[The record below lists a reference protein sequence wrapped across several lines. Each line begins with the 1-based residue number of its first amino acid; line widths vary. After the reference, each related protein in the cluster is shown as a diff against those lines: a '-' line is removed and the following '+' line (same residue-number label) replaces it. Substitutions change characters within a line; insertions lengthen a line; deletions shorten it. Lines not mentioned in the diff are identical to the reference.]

1 MFLKNSFV
9 FIGLSLCFTFVA
21 TAKTNEIPLTLPP
34 LPEPVSNNA
43 VALVETSKGDFVVSM
58 MGLGASKDHHAVHS
72 KVWALNLS
80 EQSWMVKESVPSS
93 LSPSGRLASVA
104 VSLGDKVYVFGGYTV
119 AADHTEVSS
128 PDNFAFDVVNN
139 RYRKIASMPVA
150 VDDAVALVYQDRFIY
165 IISGWHN
172 DGNINLVQIYD
183 SKNNSWQQAS
193 PFVGKPVFGH
203 AGGLVNNTMVICDG
217 VQVLPF
223 ANKRR
228 SFDMET
234 ACYIGKIDTTNHLK
248 IDWRRLAHPTGKGR
262 YRMAASS
269 IGGESIWFVG
279 GSDNAYNING
289 IGYNKQPSEPVGEV
303 WKYHTES
310 GKWQVE
316 TTSNMTM
323 DHRGLIEYQGSVF
336 VLGGMGPKQR
346 VLKEVTYY

>member
-1 MFLKNSFV
+1 MFLKNSLAL
-9 FIGLSLCFTFVA
+9 IGLCLCFTLTA
-21 TAKTNEIPLTLPP
+21 TAKISEIHLALPP

-43 VALVETSKGDFVVSM
+43 VALVKTQKGDYVVSM
-58 MGLGASKDHHAVHS
+58 MGLGASKDHHAVHN
-72 KVWALNLS
+72 KVWTLNLS
-80 EQSWMVKESVPSS
+80 QQSWVAKKPVPSS
-93 LSPSGRLASVA
+93 LSLTGRLASVA
-104 VSLGDKVYVFGGYTV
+104 VSLGEKVYVFGGYTV

-128 PDNFAFDVVNN
+128 PDNFAFDVINN
-139 RYRKIASMPVA
+139 SYNQIAPMPVA
-150 VDDAVALVYQDRFIY
+150 VDDALAVAYQDRFIY

-183 SKNNSWQQAS
+183 SKDDTWQQGS

-203 AGGLVNNTMVICDG
+203 AGGLVDNTMVICDG

-234 ACYIGKIDTTNHLK
+234 ACYIGRIDPKNIAK

-262 YRMAASS
+262 YRMAASA
-269 IGGESIWFVG
+269 INEDSIWFVG

-289 IGYNKQPSEPVGEV
+289 IGYNKVPSEPVGEI
-303 WKYHTES
+303 WKYHVQT

-316 TTSNMTM
+316 KTSKLTM

-336 VLGGMGPKQR
+336 VLGGMGPNQQ
-346 VLKEVTYY
+346 VLKGITHF